1 MFVVPQKQ
9 IGMTRSLMLLSS
21 PTHPQKSIF
30 EMEPCLRFPGQV
42 LPNGSGILA
51 EKWGAQGGTP
61 SPVING
67 VIAPMSKVK

>member
-1 MFVVPQKQ
+1 
-9 IGMTRSLMLLSS
+9 
-21 PTHPQKSIF
+21 
-30 EMEPCLRFPGQV
+30 MEPCLRFPGQV

-67 VIAPMSKVK
+67 VIAPMSKVKQPQFTYWFSGLIINYNSIYNW